1 MMRYTH
7 HGRRADYWT
16 VFGVFDVA
24 SLRASLK
31 GADSLEAAQLAR
43 AVGELAHAYQL
54 SYSAG
59 LLTGHMLPVADA
71 ALKRS
76 AGDTERA
83 LELATV
89 FYHVLREVVGR
100 NLARETRFEGRSPHV
115 MFSGFASY
123 ATILLGMDEMV
134 DLMEHLSPGG
144 DPPVELLAA
153 LFL

>member
-24 SLRASLK
+24 SLRASLQ

-43 AVGELAHAYQL
+43 AVGELAHAHQ
-54 SYSAG
+54 S
-59 LLTGHMLPVADA
+59 TEPGHMIPVANA